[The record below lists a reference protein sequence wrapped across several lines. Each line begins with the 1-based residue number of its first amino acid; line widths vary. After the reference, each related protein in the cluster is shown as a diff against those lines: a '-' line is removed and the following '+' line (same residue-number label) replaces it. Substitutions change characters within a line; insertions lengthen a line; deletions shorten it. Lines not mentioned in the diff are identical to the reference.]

1 MIRCDY
7 RSHSLAV
14 ALHKT
19 VEAIVASLVVYS
31 TQETLVGRSMI
42 FRSIFSVAF
51 ILLPAVC
58 LSFLKSTPGL
68 MSAHQS
74 APLISSSIAADT
86 LLSSE
91 DVEIEK
97 LSP

>member
-1 MIRCDY
+1 
-7 RSHSLAV
+7 
-14 ALHKT
+14 
-19 VEAIVASLVVYS
+19 
-31 TQETLVGRSMI
+31 MI
-42 FRSIFSVAF
+42 FRSIFSVAL

>member
-1 MIRCDY
+1 
-7 RSHSLAV
+7 
-14 ALHKT
+14 
-19 VEAIVASLVVYS
+19 
-31 TQETLVGRSMI
+31 MI
-42 FRSIFSVAF
+42 FRSIFSVAL

-74 APLISSSIAADT
+74 APLISSSILAADT

-91 DVEIEK
+91 DVEVEK
-97 LSP
+97 LSR